1 MEFSL
6 EIGADFGLIFW
17 VFSGGGGRG
26 GGREILECGSGMLRS
41 ESGGVEKQK
50 VEV

>member
-17 VFSGGGGRG
+17 VFSGGGGG
-26 GGREILECGSGMLRS
+26 GGGILECGSGMLRS